1 MRNTFKILP
10 VLTGDVSGA
19 ASALFELGGMTVI
32 HDPSGC
38 NSTYNTHDE
47 TRWYSNDSL
56 IYITGLND
64 VDAITGNDEKFINST
79 IEAAQELNPKFISL
93 TNSPIPFL
101 NGTDFEGICKIISSR
116 TGIRTF
122 HVNTNAAGD
131 YISGA
136 SKAFEAYVKAFAD
149 SKPVRSSDQIRVAVI
164 GATPLDLANPESVKS
179 VASFLADYGFEPV
192 YCLGMDAGL
201 DSDPQD
207 KLTDV
212 DVNLV
217 ISSAGIRA
225 AMFMEE
231 KFNIP
236 YVAGFPAEG
245 MKDTLAGALN
255 EAYKSGVSVFAYS
268 NVERSV
274 SDKYIVG
281 EPVVAS
287 SIAAGIK
294 RKYDIDIN
302 VIAVTYEGLVPV
314 SEVDAYSS
322 TEDTITEALKDAK
335 TVIADPLYKYVSP
348 ADAKFI
354 RLPHLAMS
362 GRLYLKEVPD
372 LCKFDPIKEGL
383 L

>member
-101 NGTDFEGICKIISSR
+101 NGTDFEGICKIISGR
-116 TGIRTF
+116 TGITTF
-122 HVNTNAAGD
+122 HVDTNATGD

-136 SKAFEAYVKAFAD
+136 SKAFEAYVKAFAV
-149 SKPVRSSDQIRVAVI
+149 SKALRSTDQIRVGII

-179 VASFLADYGFEPV
+179 VAAFLADYGFEPV

-201 DSDPQD
+201 DSDPKD

-245 MKDTLAGALN
+245 MKDALAGAVN
-255 EAYKSGVSVFAYS
+255 EAYKSGVSVCAYS
-268 NVERSV
+268 NIVRSA
-274 SDKYIVG
+274 SDRYIVG

-294 RKYDIDIN
+294 RKYDIDID
-302 VIAVTYEGLVPV
+302 VIAVTAEGLVPV
-314 SEVDAYSS
+314 AEVDVYSC
-322 TEDTITEALKDAK
+322 TEDTITEALKSAGA
-335 TVIADPLYKYVSP
+335 VIADPLYKYVCP
-348 ADAKFI
+348 ADAEFI

>member
-47 TRWYSNDSL
+47 TRWYNNDSL

-79 IEAAQELNPKFISL
+79 IEAANELNPKFISL

-101 NGTDFEGICKIISSR
+101 NGTDFEGICKIIYSR

-122 HVNTNAAGD
+122 HVDTNAAGD

-136 SKAFEAYVKAFAD
+136 GKAFEAYVKAFATGKDLSSCD
-149 SKPVRSSDQIRVAVI
+149 SIRVGII
-164 GATPLDLANPESVKS
+164 GATPLDLANSACIRS
-179 VASFLADYGFEPV
+179 VASFLASYGFEAV

-201 DSDPQD
+201 DGDVQD

-236 YVAGFPAEG
+236 YVAGFPSEG
-245 MKDTLAGALN
+245 MKETLAGAIN
-255 EAYKSGVSVFAYS
+255 EAYKSGVSAFAYA
-268 NVERSV
+268 NVARAK
-274 SDKYIVG
+274 SDRYIVG
-281 EPVVAS
+281 EPVIAS

-294 RKYDIDIN
+294 YRYDIDID
-302 VIAVTYEGLVPV
+302 VIAVTSEGLVPL
-314 SEVDAYSS
+314 SDVDQYRT
-322 TEDTITEALKDAK
+322 TEDSITEALKGAV

-362 GRLYLKEVPD
+362 GRLYLKEIPD
-372 LCKFDPIKEGL
+372 LTKFDPFKEGL